1 MSAIKRGRNGDVL
14 VVRTPATTLRYL
26 TWCCANR
33 RLNGALSL
41 IAFGIALVDL
51 VFTSLRH
58 ELPHLPITVT
68 LIFVLTLGP
77 TIVAAV
83 SADRRSR
90 WAGLPVIRLDSTGI
104 QRRVRAAGAWE
115 RVINRPQRPHYDL
128 AIAWG
133 GASGWARGTDSKGR
147 TVLLIAVS
155 DPDGIVRQVTG
166 KSRCRSRREPFD
178 VWNSARHSRWRC
190 SSADKLDNVE
200 ELLGKY
206 LDQGNDLNGNRR

>member
-166 KSRCRSRREPFD
+166 SLAAGLEGNRSTFGTPLVIPVGVVD
-178 VWNSARHSRWRC
+178 
-190 SSADKLDNVE
+190 ADELDNVE